1 MNELAKV
8 FEGEP
13 RTEITTEG
21 RQTTISVAV
30 RHLRPWDAQSADET
44 SILLRLG
51 EAAVAGWITYAS
63 MDVTVPAVALFVGAI
78 CGLPFTQKMVRQV
91 GHVTATVKFT
101 EDSIHLQRVRK
112 PPFWQPEENWHR
124 FNRSHEHRF
133 VLYPHDKARAE
144 KDEID
149 YQLRTK
155 PGRRV
160 TRYYGE
166 SWYVAL
172 EYLGQRF
179 DIAEVFG
186 KRQADAILDRLTFC
200 DKYMEGLADARKG
213 PSLKPQDEWAGPSG
227 SLPQ

>member
-1 MNELAKV
+1 MNDLAKV

-21 RQTTISVAV
+21 GQTTISVAV

-51 EAAVAGWITYAS
+51 AAAVAGWITYES
-63 MDVTVPAVALFVGAI
+63 MDVTVHAVGLFVGAL
-78 CGLPFTQKMVRQV
+78 CGQPFMQKKLRHV
-91 GHVTATVKFT
+91 GQVTATVRFT
-101 EDSIHLQRVRK
+101 EDSIYLQGVRK

-144 KDEID
+144 KDEIE
-149 YQLRTK
+149 YQLKTK

-179 DIAEVFG
+179 DVAEVFG
-186 KRQADAILDRLTFC
+186 KRKADTILDRLTFC

>member
-1 MNELAKV
+1 MNDLAKV

-21 RQTTISVAV
+21 GQTTISVAV

-51 EAAVAGWITYAS
+51 AAAVAGWITYES
-63 MDVTVPAVALFVGAI
+63 MDVTVHAVGLFVGAL
-78 CGLPFTQKMVRQV
+78 CGQPFMQKKLRHV
-91 GHVTATVKFT
+91 GQVTATVRFT
-101 EDSIHLQRVRK
+101 EDSIYLQGVRK

-149 YQLRTK
+149 YQLKTK

-179 DIAEVFG
+179 DVAEVFG
-186 KRQADAILDRLTFC
+186 KRKADTILDRLTFC

>member
-1 MNELAKV
+1 MNDLAKV

-21 RQTTISVAV
+21 GQTTISVAV

-44 SILLRLG
+44 SILLRLSA
-51 EAAVAGWITYAS
+51 AAVAGWITYES
-63 MDVTVPAVALFVGAI
+63 MDVTVHAVGLFVGAL
-78 CGLPFTQKMVRQV
+78 CGQPFMQKKLRHV
-91 GHVTATVKFT
+91 GQVTATVRFT
-101 EDSIHLQRVRK
+101 EDSIYLQGVRK

-149 YQLRTK
+149 YQLKTK

-179 DIAEVFG
+179 DVAEVFG
-186 KRQADAILDRLTFC
+186 KRKADTILDRLTFC